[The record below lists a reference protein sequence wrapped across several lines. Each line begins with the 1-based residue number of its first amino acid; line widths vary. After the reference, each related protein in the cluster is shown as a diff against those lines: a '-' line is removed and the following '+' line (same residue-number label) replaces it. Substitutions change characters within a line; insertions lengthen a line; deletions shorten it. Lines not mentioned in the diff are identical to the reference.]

1 MKIKQFISGRW
12 PGLKALALC
21 AMAATAFVACKDDE
35 TDVVQDPHITL
46 SEDAFLYNA
55 AGETH
60 SFTVY
65 SNIDWK
71 VEMADTSQ
79 TWVNI
84 WPKEGSDDGVFAVKV
99 SKQPAKD
106 PVLRE
111 ARFRVV
117 GKHEHD
123 NIIQE
128 ITISQR
134 DVDPALKLGVTTT
147 PPQVVINSNG
157 EEKYSVGVTCNVEW
171 TAKVGDSG
179 EGWITIDEI
188 SDNEIKFS
196 VPKYAGTVPRTG
208 RIEFNATTER
218 MTTVELIV
226 YQSIPLD
233 IGENAEL
240 KTIAEVY
247 EKLGGL
253 QGTVRENVKIQG
265 TVISDRVS
273 GNCPNPAAFFVQDA
287 SGRAIQFRVQEGS
300 HSLQLNSLVTIPLM
314 NTQSVIDDDG
324 QPYITIS
331 TERIRDVITT
341 GGAPIEPKVMES
353 TQGLTDEMLGTLVT
367 IRNLQF
373 VFPHGTYYNAN
384 EGSIYGGGR
393 PTDLAQLLL
402 DRDGNTI
409 SHYGG
414 RTSKPYMGYQKGR
427 RIRLWNSDLEILARE
442 FPEVD
447 EVAANSW
454 FDNHT
459 ATYGNE
465 YTKVWLRGSL
475 PKIEQI
481 EGVEIVKGR
490 FVNDADIREYRKSL
504 VIDQAMQS
512 LLFKGADPL
521 GARIKLDSTVF
532 TVVGVYKG
540 DAQRSSS
547 SCYIPLTT
555 GQLLYNANSPEVN
568 NAIITIKGVHTTEA
582 MKEFEKRVIRR
593 LSAEHHFAPDDESA
607 IWLDNT
613 METYKNFMMVF
624 AGINIF
630 VWIIGLGTLLAGIVG
645 VSNIMLVTVTERTS
659 EFGIRKA
666 LPLLRET
673 YSTPYLYPGIMLRF
687 RNPPL

>member
-1 MKIKQFISGRW
+1 MRELLLEIWTSVRRNKLRTFLTGFSVAWGIFMLVILLGSGN
-12 PGLKALALC
+12 GLK
-21 AMAATAFVACKDDE
+21 
-35 TDVVQDPHITL
+35 
-46 SEDAFLYNA
+46 N
-55 AGETH
+55 
-60 SFTVY
+60 
-65 SNIDWK
+65 
-71 VEMADTSQ
+71 
-79 TWVNI
+79 
-84 WPKEGSDDGVFAVKV
+84 
-99 SKQPAKD
+99 
-106 PVLRE
+106 
-111 ARFRVV
+111 
-117 GKHEHD
+117 
-123 NIIQE
+123 
-128 ITISQR
+128 
-134 DVDPALKLGVTTT
+134 GVTSNFGNYATNS
-147 PPQVVINSNG
+147 IN
-157 EEKYSVGVTCNVEW
+157 
-171 TAKVGDSG
+171 
-179 EGWITIDEI
+179 
-188 SDNEIKFS
+188 
-196 VPKYAGTVPRTG
+196 
-208 RIEFNATTER
+208 
-218 MTTVELIV
+218 L
-226 YQSIPLD
+226 
-233 IGENAEL
+233 
-240 KTIAEVY
+240 
-247 EKLGGL
+247 
-253 QGTVRENVKIQG
+253 
-265 TVISDRVS
+265 
-273 GNCPNPAAFFVQDA
+273 
-287 SGRAIQFRVQEGS
+287 
-300 HSLQLNSLVTIPLM
+300 
-314 NTQSVIDDDG
+314 
-324 QPYITIS
+324 
-331 TERIRDVITT
+331 
-341 GGAPIEPKVMES
+341 
-353 TQGLTDEMLGTLVT
+353 
-367 IRNLQF
+367 
-373 VFPHGTYYNAN
+373 
-384 EGSIYGGGR
+384 
-393 PTDLAQLLL
+393 
-402 DRDGNTI
+402 
-409 SHYGG
+409 YGG

-555 GQLLYNANSPEVN
+555 GQLLYNAKSPEVN

-666 LPLLRET
+666 LGAKPVSIIRLILTESVMITAVFGYLGMVFGVAMMEGVNYMLNQTPQTGGGHAPSIFLNPTLDLGVAVSATVVLVIAGLIAGYVPAYRAAQLKTIDALR
-673 YSTPYLYPGIMLRF
+673 Y
-687 RNPPL
+687 NK

>member
-1 MKIKQFISGRW
+1 MRELLLEIWTSVRRNKLRTFLTGFSVAWGIFMLVILLGSGN
-12 PGLKALALC
+12 GLK
-21 AMAATAFVACKDDE
+21 
-35 TDVVQDPHITL
+35 
-46 SEDAFLYNA
+46 N
-55 AGETH
+55 
-60 SFTVY
+60 
-65 SNIDWK
+65 
-71 VEMADTSQ
+71 
-79 TWVNI
+79 
-84 WPKEGSDDGVFAVKV
+84 
-99 SKQPAKD
+99 
-106 PVLRE
+106 
-111 ARFRVV
+111 
-117 GKHEHD
+117 
-123 NIIQE
+123 
-128 ITISQR
+128 
-134 DVDPALKLGVTTT
+134 GVTSNFGNYATNS
-147 PPQVVINSNG
+147 IN
-157 EEKYSVGVTCNVEW
+157 
-171 TAKVGDSG
+171 
-179 EGWITIDEI
+179 
-188 SDNEIKFS
+188 
-196 VPKYAGTVPRTG
+196 
-208 RIEFNATTER
+208 
-218 MTTVELIV
+218 L
-226 YQSIPLD
+226 
-233 IGENAEL
+233 
-240 KTIAEVY
+240 
-247 EKLGGL
+247 
-253 QGTVRENVKIQG
+253 
-265 TVISDRVS
+265 
-273 GNCPNPAAFFVQDA
+273 
-287 SGRAIQFRVQEGS
+287 
-300 HSLQLNSLVTIPLM
+300 
-314 NTQSVIDDDG
+314 
-324 QPYITIS
+324 
-331 TERIRDVITT
+331 
-341 GGAPIEPKVMES
+341 
-353 TQGLTDEMLGTLVT
+353 
-367 IRNLQF
+367 
-373 VFPHGTYYNAN
+373 
-384 EGSIYGGGR
+384 
-393 PTDLAQLLL
+393 
-402 DRDGNTI
+402 
-409 SHYGG
+409 YGG

-547 SCYIPLTT
+547 SCDIPLTT

-666 LPLLRET
+666 LGAKPVSIIRLILTESVMITAVFGYLGMVFGVAMMEGVNYMLNQTPQTGGGHAPSIFLNPTLDLGVAVSATVVLVIAGLIAGYVPAYRAAQLKTIDALR
-673 YSTPYLYPGIMLRF
+673 Y
-687 RNPPL
+687 NK

>member
-1 MKIKQFISGRW
+1 MRELLLEIWTSVRRNKLRTFLTGFSVAWGIFMLVILLGSGN
-12 PGLKALALC
+12 GLK
-21 AMAATAFVACKDDE
+21 
-35 TDVVQDPHITL
+35 
-46 SEDAFLYNA
+46 N
-55 AGETH
+55 
-60 SFTVY
+60 
-65 SNIDWK
+65 
-71 VEMADTSQ
+71 
-79 TWVNI
+79 
-84 WPKEGSDDGVFAVKV
+84 
-99 SKQPAKD
+99 
-106 PVLRE
+106 
-111 ARFRVV
+111 
-117 GKHEHD
+117 
-123 NIIQE
+123 
-128 ITISQR
+128 
-134 DVDPALKLGVTTT
+134 GVTSNFGNYATNS
-147 PPQVVINSNG
+147 IN
-157 EEKYSVGVTCNVEW
+157 
-171 TAKVGDSG
+171 
-179 EGWITIDEI
+179 
-188 SDNEIKFS
+188 
-196 VPKYAGTVPRTG
+196 
-208 RIEFNATTER
+208 
-218 MTTVELIV
+218 L
-226 YQSIPLD
+226 
-233 IGENAEL
+233 
-240 KTIAEVY
+240 
-247 EKLGGL
+247 
-253 QGTVRENVKIQG
+253 
-265 TVISDRVS
+265 
-273 GNCPNPAAFFVQDA
+273 
-287 SGRAIQFRVQEGS
+287 
-300 HSLQLNSLVTIPLM
+300 
-314 NTQSVIDDDG
+314 
-324 QPYITIS
+324 
-331 TERIRDVITT
+331 
-341 GGAPIEPKVMES
+341 
-353 TQGLTDEMLGTLVT
+353 
-367 IRNLQF
+367 
-373 VFPHGTYYNAN
+373 
-384 EGSIYGGGR
+384 
-393 PTDLAQLLL
+393 
-402 DRDGNTI
+402 
-409 SHYGG
+409 YGG

-547 SCYIPLTT
+547 SCYIPLTA

-666 LPLLRET
+666 LGAKPVSIIRLILTESVMITAVFGYLGMVFGVAMMEGVNYMLNQTPQTGGGHAPSIFLNPTLDLGVAVSATVVLVIAGLIAGYVPAYRAAQLKTIDALR
-673 YSTPYLYPGIMLRF
+673 Y
-687 RNPPL
+687 NK